1 MNMNKIMITG
11 RLTRNI
17 EVYNSEK
24 TTVGNFTLAND
35 TGYGD
40 KKKTNFFKCVCFGKT
55 VEVMEKYTSQGS
67 KIIICGELQE
77 DNYTDKN
84 GNKRKDV
91 KIIVNEVE
99 FLEKKK
105 E

>member
-1 MNMNKIMITG
+1 
-11 RLTRNI
+11 
-17 EVYNSEK
+17 
-24 TTVGNFTLAND
+24 
-35 TGYGD
+35 
-40 KKKTNFFKCVCFGKT
+40 
-55 VEVMEKYTSQGS
+55 MEKYTSQGS

>member
-1 MNMNKIMITG
+1 MNKIMITG
-11 RLTRNI
+11 RLTKDI

-24 TTVGNFTLAND
+24 TTVGKFTLAND
-35 TGYGD
+35 IGYGD
-40 KKKTNFFKCVCFGKT
+40 NKKTNFFKCVCFGNI
-55 VEVMEKYTSQGS
+55 VEVVNKYTSKGS
-67 KIIICGELQE
+67 KILICGELQE

-84 GNKRKDV
+84 GNKHNDV
-91 KIIVNEVE
+91 NIVVNEVE

>member
-1 MNMNKIMITG
+1 MNKIIVTG
-11 RLTRNI
+11 RLTKDI
-17 EVYNSEK
+17 ELYHSEK
-24 TTVGNFTLAND
+24 TSVGNFTLAND
-35 TGYGD
+35 VGYGD

-55 VEVMEKYTSQGS
+55 SEVMEKYTSKGS
-67 KIIICGELQE
+67 KILICGEMQE

-84 GNKRKDV
+84 GDKRNGF
-91 KIIVNEVE
+91 KIIVSEVE

>member
-1 MNMNKIMITG
+1 MNKIIIIG
-11 RLTRNI
+11 RLTKDV
-17 EVYNSEK
+17 EVHNSEK
-24 TTVGNFTLAND
+24 TTVGTFTLAND

-40 KKKTNFFKCVCFGKT
+40 SKKTNFFRCVCFGKT
-55 VEVMEKYTSQGS
+55 TEVMNKYTSKGS
-67 KIIICGELQE
+67 KILICGELQE

-84 GNKRKDV
+84 GDKRNDI
-91 KIIVNEVE
+91 KIIVREVE